1 MTDRNSM
8 LALTAKLY
16 LQKKAFERKV
26 RDAAFEAI
34 RTIAAGCS
42 DPAGRAQ
49 SVLELEA
56 WLEELSPGAAATA
69 PAGTSFRPKPSATAG
84 LEAHGGGR
92 PAVDRIAPAS
102 GSRTRASLIGPFDE
116 DA

>member
-1 MTDRNSM
+1 MTERDSM
-8 LALTAKLY
+8 FALTAKLY
-16 LQKKAFERKV
+16 LQKKALGRKV

-56 WLEELSPGAAATA
+56 WLEELSPGA
-69 PAGTSFRPKPSATAG
+69 SATNSRRHEFPS
-84 LEAHGGGR
+84 EAVRYSR
-92 PAVDRIAPAS
+92 P
-102 GSRTRASLIGPFDE
+102 
-116 DA
+116 